1 MITHVHVTTNG
12 NEPTANTLRRFTKMV
27 RSTGISNTVKAR
39 RYYTRALSG
48 YKSKQAALR
57 RIINGK
63 KYEQLKKLGKIEDKT
78 YGKDQNQQQQGEK
91 RENNA

>member
-12 NEPTANTLRRFTKMV
+12 NEPSSNTLRRFTKMV

-63 KYEQLKKLGKIEDKT
+63 KYDQLKKLGKIEDKS
-78 YGKDQNQQQQGEK
+78 YGREQNQQTTEK